1 MLHGQML
8 QRQMLHGQMVLGQL
22 STVKDGATNL
32 KWPLRY
38 SPLEG
43 GGGKAEIN
51 AESVQLC
58 WSQYLAWQK

>member
-1 MLHGQML
+1 MLHEQML

-38 SPLEG
+38 SPLKGKFEG
-43 GGGKAEIN
+43 LMKKSIKN
-51 AESVQLC
+51 FLR
-58 WSQYLAWQK
+58 

>member
-32 KWPLRY
+32 KWVYGTLPWR
-38 SPLEG
+38 G
-43 GGGKAEIN
+43 GDKAEIN

-58 WSQYLAWQK
+58 WSQDLAWQK